1 MENKREHS
9 TNHAI
14 PKTPKEIIVNS
25 LTELFADDEFGFD
38 MFIMMKTV
46 EPSMKH
52 FAFYEGPT
60 GREHDFKLKVQ
71 NSIVKSIRDLFLD
84 EEAEYAMAEEAG
96 GNQNIFY
103 IIKQNDD
110 YKPFELLNTPEK
122 QMGPFFMDDRDKADA
137 ILFRF
142 RRGVHSIWAYQYI
155 LPATI
160 PNKKNQHFLPGY

>member
-1 MENKREHS
+1 MENQREHGKKDV
-9 TNHAI
+9 AE
-14 PKTPKEIIVNS
+14 KTSKEIIVNS

-38 MFIMMKTV
+38 MFIMMKTG
-46 EPSMKH
+46 EPPMKH

-84 EEAEYAMAEEAG
+84 EEAEYAMAEQAG

-122 QMGPFFMDDRDKADA
+122 QMGPFFMDDRPMQYSSASEGA
-137 ILFRF
+137 FTASGLT
-142 RRGVHSIWAYQYI
+142 SIYFPPPFPI
-155 LPATI
+155 RKTST
-160 PNKKNQHFLPGY
+160 FLPGY

>member
-9 TNHAI
+9 TNHAT

-38 MFIMMKTV
+38 MFIMLKTG
-46 EPSMKH
+46 EPPMKH

-84 EEAEYAMAEEAG
+84 EEAEYAMAEQAG

-110 YKPFELLNTPEK
+110 YKPFELLMTGTRPMQYSSASE
-122 QMGPFFMDDRDKADA
+122 GAFTASGLTSIYFPPPFPIRKT
-137 ILFRF
+137 
-142 RRGVHSIWAYQYI
+142 S
-155 LPATI
+155 T
-160 PNKKNQHFLPGY
+160 FLPGY